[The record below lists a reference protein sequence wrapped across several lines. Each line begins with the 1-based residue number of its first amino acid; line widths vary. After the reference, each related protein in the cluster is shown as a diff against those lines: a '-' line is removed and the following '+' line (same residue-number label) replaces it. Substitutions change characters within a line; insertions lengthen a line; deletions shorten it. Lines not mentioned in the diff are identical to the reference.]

1 MLHVDEQPVKAS
13 VLGDHAGIDGAQYA
27 HAHAER
33 EFAGIE
39 LLFGVVGEDG
49 HDCSDCVAVMNFMN
63 YRDAKNTD
71 SSQSHIAATPM
82 LALSIWQWW

>member
-1 MLHVDEQPVKAS
+1 VLHVDKQPVEAA
-13 VLGDHAGIDGAQYA
+13 VLGDHAGIDSAHCT
-27 HAHAER
+27 HAHTER
-33 EFAGIE
+33 ELTGFK
-39 LLFGVVGEDG
+39 LLFGVVGENG
-49 HDCSDCVAVMNFMN
+49 HDYSDRISVAKGLS